1 LREKRKTKR
10 GKDGSKTGKKAKKKI
25 QDKQGAQ
32 AQPSTEAEKDT
43 QAKRRDAHAS
53 GGDDKESR

>member
-1 LREKRKTKR
+1 MREKRKTKR
-10 GKDGSKTGKKAKKKI
+10 GKDGSKTGKKAKKI

-43 QAKRRDAHAS
+43 QAKRRDTHAS

>member
-1 LREKRKTKR
+1 VTVKQEKRQ
-10 GKDGSKTGKKAKKKI
+10 KKI

-43 QAKRRDAHAS
+43 QAKRRDTHAS
-53 GGDDKESR
+53 GGDDEESR

>member
-1 LREKRKTKR
+1 VAVKQEKRQ
-10 GKDGSKTGKKAKKKI
+10 KKI

-43 QAKRRDAHAS
+43 QAKRRDTHAS